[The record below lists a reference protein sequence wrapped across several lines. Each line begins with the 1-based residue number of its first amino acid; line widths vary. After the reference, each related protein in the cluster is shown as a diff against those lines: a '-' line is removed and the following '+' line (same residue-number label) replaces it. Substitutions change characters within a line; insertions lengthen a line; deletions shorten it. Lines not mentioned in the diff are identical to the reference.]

1 MPSLGSPF
9 SPSKKR
15 TWATNHITKE
25 EWRRWVTEDK
35 AGQRVKSI
43 PKTEEAWARL
53 EGPTAAGHGPKVRKF
68 MQKVGQAV
76 PPSPVVPTPAQG
88 PPGFSTP
95 PKPSPGQGL
104 NLTSQLNAAADS
116 TLVDVTNP
124 VVAQINLGN
133 IQAAQTANQQ
143 AQVVASGGTT
153 TTTIST
159 AGTPPTTSSP
169 GSSNTASSSTD
180 GAPASGG
187 TGGPPTQTGLTAQGN
202 EHTPT
207 ATDTPGGPSQDAIN
221 AALLHFLSRS
231 AGPDPIQGHGPPGA
245 PAPVGQQAIRA
256 EGGRGP
262 PPGNREEPRAIRDK
276 ESIVRTQIGAES
288 GGTLGYVHDE
298 ARPTLRPQYGIAGG
312 ASVVPT
318 SIEQIR
324 SDIEF
329 DLFNLVQPGH
339 GEGSD
344 NKLFLY
350 QEAWKKFIRFVDP
363 TYSPNNWLGPS
374 NYQHPLPWQ
383 WQNVKDSSDVTK
395 YLEKIMKHTKENRQ
409 LLEKMGESSIHAFGR
424 DIPEVAESMSS
435 SGLQRDKRSV
445 FEPIIHNKDPW
456 TPALSPPGK
465 DLDRRGFKR
474 LYSAWRDPDAREVQ
488 QHNGGPTLRKRR
500 ALEVILQ

>member
-1 MPSLGSPF
+1 MRENKKWDSTASKSPPPKYT
-9 SPSKKR
+9 SPALKP
-15 TWATNHITKE
+15 
-25 EWRRWVTEDK
+25 
-35 AGQRVKSI
+35 AGGV
-43 PKTEEAWARL
+43 
-53 EGPTAAGHGPKVRKF
+53 HY
-68 MQKVGQAV
+68 
-76 PPSPVVPTPAQG
+76 SPG
-88 PPGFSTP
+88 YSTP
-95 PKPSPGQGL
+95 PKIIPGKGL
-104 NLTSQLNAAADS
+104 DLTSQLNDAVDS
-116 TLVDVTNP
+116 TLVDATNP

-133 IQAAQTANQQ
+133 IANAAVANKQ
-143 AQVVASGGTT
+143 AQVVTSGGTTTT

-159 AGTPPTTSSP
+159 AGTTPSTSSP
-169 GSSNTASSSTD
+169 GSSNTTSSSTD

-409 LLEKMGESSIHAFGR
+409 LLEKMGESSVHAFGR
-424 DIPEVAESMSS
+424 DIPEVAESRSS
-435 SGLQRDKRSV
+435 SGLLRDKRSV